1 MVHFVGAGSGAPDLI
16 TLRGARLLG
25 EADVVIYAGSL
36 VNPELLT
43 LTKPGC
49 EVHDSAKLTLEE
61 VIALIERA
69 EREGKTTVRLHTGD
83 PSIYGAVREQFDAL
97 TERGIDFDVCPGVS
111 SFCGA
116 AAALRAE
123 YTLPNVS
130 QTVIITRTAGRT
142 PVPERESIRSLA
154 AHQATMVLFL
164 STSLTEKLQGELLA
178 GGYGET
184 TPAAVVYKAT
194 WPEEK
199 IFRCTVGTLHKT
211 VTENGMKKTALIVVG
226 GCLGGEG
233 IPQGEGMKIA
243 IFAYSHGGCAAA
255 RRVRAVL
262 AEAETVCYAVPRLEE
277 AGFLPLA
284 KDIYRERFSSMDAL
298 IFIGACGIAVRE
310 IAPYLVSKKTD
321 PAVLCIDEKMQFV
334 IPLLSGHIGGA
345 NDLAR
350 RLAAALGAAA
360 VITTA
365 TDVNGKFAVDAWAA
379 KNECAISSMLLA
391 KKVAAEILEHDVPLV
406 SDFPIKGALSG
417 GIVEKTQGALGIVI
431 GYCTKEPFA
440 ETLRLTPRVLRV
452 GIGCRRGT
460 AQETIEA
467 AVAAVLSAHQ
477 LDPSAVKG
485 VYSIDLKQQEAG
497 LLAACAKHNWPTV
510 FYTAEELRSVP
521 GEFTDSPFV
530 QEMTGV
536 GNVCERAAMRGAEK
550 LLVKKTA
557 VDGVTVAVAAEHW
570 EVSFG

>member
-1 MVHFVGAGSGAPDLI
+1 
-16 TLRGARLLG
+16 
-25 EADVVIYAGSL
+25 
-36 VNPELLT
+36 
-43 LTKPGC
+43 
-49 EVHDSAKLTLEE
+49 
-61 VIALIERA
+61 
-69 EREGKTTVRLHTGD
+69 
-83 PSIYGAVREQFDAL
+83 
-97 TERGIDFDVCPGVS
+97 
-111 SFCGA
+111 
-116 AAALRAE
+116 
-123 YTLPNVS
+123 
-130 QTVIITRTAGRT
+130 
-142 PVPERESIRSLA
+142 
-154 AHQATMVLFL
+154 
-164 STSLTEKLQGELLA
+164 
-178 GGYGET
+178 
-184 TPAAVVYKAT
+184 
-194 WPEEK
+194 
-199 IFRCTVGTLHKT
+199 
-211 VTENGMKKTALIVVG
+211 
-226 GCLGGEG
+226 
-233 IPQGEGMKIA
+233 MKIA

-452 GIGCRRGT
+452 GIGCRRGIC
-460 AQETIEA
+460 EEA
-467 AVAAVLSAHQ
+467 VVSAIRQVFADHALDLRAAA
-477 LDPSAVKG
+477 G
-485 VYSIDLKQQEAG
+485 VYSIDLKKDEPG
-497 LLAACAKHNWPTV
+497 LLAACRTLRLPAQ
-510 FYTAEELRSVP
+510 FYSAQALAAVP
-521 GEFTDSPFV
+521 GSFSDSGFV
-530 QEMTGV
+530 ASVTGV
-536 GNVCERAAMRGAEK
+536 GCVCERAAMLGAER
-550 LLVKKTA
+550 LLVPKTICG
-557 VDGVTVAVAAEHW
+557 GVTVAVAIEHW
-570 EVSFG
+570 EVDFG

>member
-1 MVHFVGAGSGAPDLI
+1 M
-16 TLRGARLLG
+16 
-25 EADVVIYAGSL
+25 
-36 VNPELLT
+36 
-43 LTKPGC
+43 
-49 EVHDSAKLTLEE
+49 
-61 VIALIERA
+61 
-69 EREGKTTVRLHTGD
+69 
-83 PSIYGAVREQFDAL
+83 
-97 TERGIDFDVCPGVS
+97 
-111 SFCGA
+111 
-116 AAALRAE
+116 
-123 YTLPNVS
+123 
-130 QTVIITRTAGRT
+130 
-142 PVPERESIRSLA
+142 
-154 AHQATMVLFL
+154 
-164 STSLTEKLQGELLA
+164 
-178 GGYGET
+178 
-184 TPAAVVYKAT
+184 
-194 WPEEK
+194 
-199 IFRCTVGTLHKT
+199 
-211 VTENGMKKTALIVVG
+211 
-226 GCLGGEG
+226 
-233 IPQGEGMKIA
+233 
-243 IFAYSHGGCAAA
+243 
-255 RRVRAVL
+255 
-262 AEAETVCYAVPRLEE
+262 
-277 AGFLPLA
+277 
-284 KDIYRERFSSMDAL
+284 
-298 IFIGACGIAVRE
+298 
-310 IAPYLVSKKTD
+310 
-321 PAVLCIDEKMQFV
+321 LCIDEKMQFV

-350 RLAAALGAAA
+350 RLAAALGASA

-391 KKVAAEILEHDVPLV
+391 KKVAAEILERDVPLV
-406 SDFPIKGALSG
+406 SDFPIKGALPG
-417 GIVEKTQGALGIVI
+417 GIVEKTHGALGIVI
-431 GYCTKEPFA
+431 GYRTEEPFA
-440 ETLRLTPRVLRV
+440 ETLRLAPKVLHV

>member
-1 MVHFVGAGSGAPDLI
+1 M
-16 TLRGARLLG
+16 
-25 EADVVIYAGSL
+25 
-36 VNPELLT
+36 
-43 LTKPGC
+43 
-49 EVHDSAKLTLEE
+49 
-61 VIALIERA
+61 
-69 EREGKTTVRLHTGD
+69 
-83 PSIYGAVREQFDAL
+83 
-97 TERGIDFDVCPGVS
+97 
-111 SFCGA
+111 
-116 AAALRAE
+116 
-123 YTLPNVS
+123 
-130 QTVIITRTAGRT
+130 
-142 PVPERESIRSLA
+142 
-154 AHQATMVLFL
+154 
-164 STSLTEKLQGELLA
+164 
-178 GGYGET
+178 
-184 TPAAVVYKAT
+184 
-194 WPEEK
+194 
-199 IFRCTVGTLHKT
+199 
-211 VTENGMKKTALIVVG
+211 
-226 GCLGGEG
+226 
-233 IPQGEGMKIA
+233 
-243 IFAYSHGGCAAA
+243 
-255 RRVRAVL
+255 
-262 AEAETVCYAVPRLEE
+262 
-277 AGFLPLA
+277 
-284 KDIYRERFSSMDAL
+284 
-298 IFIGACGIAVRE
+298 
-310 IAPYLVSKKTD
+310 
-321 PAVLCIDEKMQFV
+321 LCIDEKMQFV

-350 RLAAALGAAA
+350 RLAAALGASA

-379 KNECAISSMLLA
+379 KNGCAISSMPLA

-406 SDFPIKGALSG
+406 SDFPIKGALPG

-431 GYCTKEPFA
+431 GYCMKEPFA